1 MHIDGQSPSMSVPN
15 SLHTSHAVSYL
26 YQCNTQY
33 SHLGRHKL
41 VFSKKFKF
49 MKENYVFK
57 TLVSPASLILKV
69 NQYQISCLLKVCKIH
84 EFKTAQPAQ
93 NQSEYQ
99 ILFHKIYST
108 RDLYTITLVSTLEC
122 TPRRAH
128 VCNFYDVRPKWLL

>member
-1 MHIDGQSPSMSVPN
+1 
-15 SLHTSHAVSYL
+15 
-26 YQCNTQY
+26 
-33 SHLGRHKL
+33 
-41 VFSKKFKF
+41 

-57 TLVSPASLILKV
+57 TSVLPASLILKV
-69 NQYQISCLLKVCKIH
+69 NQYQISCLLKVRKIH

-128 VCNFYDVRPKWLL
+128 VCNFYDVRPK